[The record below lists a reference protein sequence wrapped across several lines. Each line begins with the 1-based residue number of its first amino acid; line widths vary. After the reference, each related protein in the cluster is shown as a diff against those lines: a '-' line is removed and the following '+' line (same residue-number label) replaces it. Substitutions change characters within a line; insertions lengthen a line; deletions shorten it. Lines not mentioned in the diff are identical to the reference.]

1 MDNTLSPAADAATI
15 EDDDAFGRI
24 LVGTGFALSSL
35 ILVPALAQSVGLGSS
50 LTSAVRV
57 ALMKASNKV

>member
-1 MDNTLSPAADAATI
+1 MEDTITTTADTMDGDGDL
-15 EDDDAFGRI
+15 GRV
-24 LVGTGFALSSL
+24 LVGTGFALASL

>member
-1 MDNTLSPAADAATI
+1 MEETLKLPQDSGADM
-15 EDDDAFGRI
+15 GRV
-24 LVGTGFALSSL
+24 LLGTGFALASL
-35 ILVPALAQSVGLGSS
+35 ILIPALSQALGVGPS

>member
-1 MDNTLSPAADAATI
+1 MDNSLTTTADAAV
-15 EDDDAFGRI
+15 ENNGDLGRI
-24 LVGTGFALSSL
+24 LMGTGFALASL

-50 LTSAVRV
+50 LTSAMRV

>member
-1 MDNTLSPAADAATI
+1 MNENTTAIAENDSD
-15 EDDDAFGRI
+15 FSRV
-24 LVGTGFALSSL
+24 LVGTGFALASL

>member
-1 MDNTLSPAADAATI
+1 MSENVSAPQETGGDL
-15 EDDDAFGRI
+15 GRI
-24 LVGTGFALSSL
+24 VMGTGFALASL
-35 ILVPALAQSVGLGSS
+35 ILVPALSQSVGLGPS

>member
-1 MDNTLSPAADAATI
+1 MAASTATATNTTAHEGPGMGSVLI
-15 EDDDAFGRI
+15 
-24 LVGTGFALSSL
+24 GTGLTLASL
-35 ILVPALAQSVGLGSS
+35 ILIPAISQSMGMGPS